1 MAYSDHV
8 ALTHEILS
16 QGAQRYGACG
26 CEGLPSTLAR
36 GRFVQLSVLGGFEL
50 SDVGANTDL
59 PAGASRV
66 LAMLAIADRAIARS
80 TIAGTLWPDATEAHA
95 QASLRSTLTRLTAVH
110 RSALIVDSRE
120 IALAHSVSVD
130 LRDGRALAHR
140 LVLLDTKIAAAD
152 MSQAATL
159 LLSDDLLPDWY
170 DDWLNTDAQQWRELR
185 FHALQALALRLAIER
200 RYSEAADAA
209 YAAIAAE
216 PLRETG
222 HAALIRVHLAE
233 GNRSAAHDA
242 ADAYRLR
249 LQNELN
255 AQPSAQFEAL
265 LQIPLTRPAATE
277 SIVFTA
283 QTAVA
288 GEAVNAF
295 EVVASG
301 ISMEPT
307 IRHGDTLL
315 VSRDVTPSPGRIV
328 VAIHAGT
335 WIVKRLAERDGVT
348 VLRSDNVNEEVLL
361 AEVEVRG
368 VVVELRRAL

>member
-1 MAYSDHV
+1 
-8 ALTHEILS
+8 
-16 QGAQRYGACG
+16 
-26 CEGLPSTLAR
+26 
-36 GRFVQLSVLGGFEL
+36 VQLSVLGGFEL
-50 SDVGANTDL
+50 SNDGINTDL
-59 PAGASRV
+59 PDGASRV
-66 LAMLAIADRAIARS
+66 LAILAIADRAIARA

-95 QASLRSTLTRLTAVH
+95 QASLRSALTRLSAVH
-110 RSALIVDSRE
+110 RSALIVNSRDL
-120 IALAHSVSVD
+120 ALAHNMSVD

-140 LVLLDTKIAAAD
+140 LVLLDTEIAAAD
-152 MSQAATL
+152 MSQVATL

-170 DDWLNTDAQQWRELR
+170 DDWLSADAQQWRELR
-185 FHALQALALRLAIER
+185 FHALQALALRLAIEQ

-209 YAAIAAE
+209 CAAIAAE

-233 GNRSAAHDA
+233 GNRSAANDA

-249 LQNELN
+249 LQEEMG
-255 AQPSAQFEAL
+255 AQPSAQFDAL
-265 LQIPLTRPAATE
+265 LHVPLARLAGPE

-288 GEAVNAF
+288 GEAVGAF
-295 EVVASG
+295 EVVATG

-315 VSRDVTPSPGRIV
+315 VSHEVTPSPGRII

-335 WIVKRLAERDGVT
+335 WIVKRLAERDGIA
-348 VLRSDNVNEEVLL
+348 VLRSDNVNEEVPL
-361 AEVEVRG
+361 ADVEIRG